1 MKITW
6 KLFFSTVITMIVTF
20 CLAGYFLISA
30 LFQSGYEQAVD
41 GAINVDQLFLHE
53 FGNYMVGVSK
63 EENADRHIGTLAD
76 ELLMENIQVHIQK
89 EDGTVLYSNTSF
101 PEHEIDV
108 KAEAEGMTRRLV
120 NYEGNYYIQVKN
132 RVTVEDMVYQAVLF
146 HDVTDLF
153 VKREEEIRI
162 YHRFLV
168 LFLLLDGLV
177 SLILAGCIV
186 RPIKKISRSAG
197 QIAGGDLE
205 HRIRIRGR
213 DEISRLGSD
222 FNRMADSLAGKIQEL
237 EDAAK
242 RQEEFIG
249 SFAHE
254 LKTPLTSIIGYADL
268 LRSNRQTE
276 EQQFLCAN
284 YIFKEGKRLET
295 LSFRLLDLIVLE
307 KSELH
312 LCKINAV
319 DFLQQIQG
327 MLMPV
332 MESKG
337 KKLVVSAEEGI
348 LWGEPEL
355 LHSVFINLAD
365 NAAKSTATTIMLK
378 GKRMDKEY
386 EIEVCDNGQGIPEE
400 ELSRITEAFYMVDKS
415 RSRRQGGAGLG
426 LAICQKIL
434 DLHEAAMNFESRQGE
449 GTWVKIRFPA
459 NVADAADIEKA
470 EEEEG

>member
-63 EENADRHIGTLAD
+63 EENADRHIGALAN
-76 ELLMENIQVHIQK
+76 ELLMENIKVHIQK
-89 EDGTVLYSNTSF
+89 EDGTILYSNTVF
-101 PEHEIDV
+101 PEDEIEA

-120 NYEGNYYIQVKN
+120 NYEGNYYIQVRS
-132 RVTVEDMVYQAVLF
+132 RVTVEDMEYQAVLF

-153 VKREEEIRI
+153 VKREEEIQI
-162 YHRFLV
+162 YHRFLI

-186 RPIKKISRSAG
+186 RSIKKISRSAG
-197 QIAGGDLE
+197 RIAGGDLE
-205 HRIRIRGR
+205 HRIRIRGG

-237 EDAAK
+237 EDAAE

-284 YIFKEGKRLET
+284 YIFKEGKRLEN

-319 DFLQQIQG
+319 DFLQEIQG

-332 MESKG
+332 MENKG
-337 KKLVVSAEEGI
+337 KKLEVVAEEGI

-365 NAAKSTATTIMLK
+365 NAAKSAATVIVLS
-378 GKRMDKEY
+378 GKAMEDEY
-386 EIEVCDNGQGIPEE
+386 EIEVCDNGQGIPQE
-400 ELSRITEAFYMVDKS
+400 ELVRITEAFYMVDKS

-434 DLHEAAMNFESRQGE
+434 DLHEASMNFESLQGE

-459 NVADAADIEKA
+459 NVDETTEIEKA
-470 EEEEG
+470 EEGND

>member
-63 EENADRHIGTLAD
+63 EENVDRHIGTLAD
-76 ELLMENIQVHIQK
+76 ELLVENIQVHIKK
-89 EDGTVLYSNTSF
+89 EDGTVLYSNTWF
-101 PEHEIDV
+101 PENEIEM
-108 KAEAEGMTRRLV
+108 KADTEGMTRRLV
-120 NYEGNYYIQVKN
+120 NYAGNYFIQVKS

-153 VKREEEIRI
+153 VKREEEIQI
-162 YHRFLV
+162 YHRFLI

-197 QIAGGDLE
+197 RIAGGDLE
-205 HRIRIRGR
+205 HRIRIRGG

-237 EDAAK
+237 EDAAE

-312 LCKINAV
+312 LSKMNAV
-319 DFLQQIQG
+319 DFLQEIQG

-332 MESKG
+332 MENKG
-337 KKLVVSAEEGI
+337 KELVVSAEEGI

-355 LHSVFINLAD
+355 LNSVFINLAD
-365 NAAKSTATTIMLK
+365 NAAKSAATEIVLR
-378 GKRMDKEY
+378 GKALADGY

-400 ELSRITEAFYMVDKS
+400 ELVRITEAFYMVDKS

-434 DLHEAAMNFESRQGE
+434 DLHEAEMIFECRQGE
-449 GTWVKIRFPA
+449 GTRVKIRFPA
-459 NVADAADIEKA
+459 NIVDSGEIA
-470 EEEEG
+470 ETEEAEG

>member
-63 EENADRHIGTLAD
+63 EEDADRHIGALAD

-89 EDGTVLYSNTSF
+89 EDGSILYSNTYF
-101 PEHEIDV
+101 PENKIEV
-108 KAEAEGMTRRLV
+108 RAEAEGMTRRLV
-120 NYEGNYYIQVKN
+120 NYEGNYYIQVKS

-146 HDVTDLF
+146 HDVSDLF
-153 VKREEEIRI
+153 IKREEEIQI
-162 YHRFLV
+162 YQRFLI

-197 QIAGGDLE
+197 RIAGGDLE
-205 HRIRIRGR
+205 HRIRIRGG
-213 DEISRLGSD
+213 DEISRLGAD

-237 EDAAK
+237 EDAAE

-307 KSELH
+307 KSELR
-312 LCKINAV
+312 LCKINAL
-319 DFLQQIQG
+319 DFLQEIQG
-327 MLMPV
+327 MLMPI

-337 KKLVVSAEEGI
+337 KKLVVSAEEGT

-365 NAAKSTATTIMLK
+365 NAAKSTATVIVLN
-378 GKRMDKEY
+378 GKAMENEY

-400 ELSRITEAFYMVDKS
+400 ELVRITEAFYMVDKS

-434 DLHEAAMNFESRQGE
+434 DLHEATMNFESRQGE

-459 NVADAADIEKA
+459 NVGDSEDTLEA
-470 EEEEG
+470 EEERG